1 MKPRRATAAR
11 PKQPT
16 PEELRDAVLEFI
28 SRHFYRDARIEFLKD
43 RPRLLQWVVLWP
55 ASWLNERGVTLPA
68 SRYQEI
74 LIGPKGILM
83 EAIRHGDTI
92 SIAYRPAWLKKCLQ
106 SHFAVQ
112 GERIYEEAKG
122 VRNLAEQ
129 VLLSVGRS
137 GPVAPDPIR
146 QLAEAASL
154 LKSTRRPAFR
164 RSPKGPVQQDLFG
177 L

>member
-1 MKPRRATAAR
+1 MKPKRSTAAR

-16 PEELRDAVLEFI
+16 PTELRDAILEFI
-28 SRHFYRDARIEFLKD
+28 SRHFYRDARVDFLKE
-43 RPRLLQWVVLWP
+43 RTRLLQWVVLWP
-55 ASWLNERGVTLPA
+55 ATWLDERGVTLSA
-68 SRYQEI
+68 ARYQEI
-74 LIGPKGILM
+74 LIGQKGILM

-112 GERIYEEAKG
+112 GERIYEEAKA

-129 VLLSVGRS
+129 VMLSVGRS
-137 GPVAPDPIR
+137 GPVAPDPVR

-154 LKSTRRPAFR
+154 LKTTRRPSSR
-164 RSPKGPVQQDLFG
+164 PTPKGPVQQDLFG